1 MWRVLC
7 TKVLGSSMIENELLV
22 LVVELKMYPS
32 WTLFQADVHLTA
44 LPRFAFKQIDLY
56 TLFSVSIYV
65 RI

>member
-1 MWRVLC
+1 
-7 TKVLGSSMIENELLV
+7 MIENELLV